1 MGNKTQEKYK
11 RAKEL
16 IPGGVQLLSKSPE
29 QFAPGQGPG
38 YFAKA
43 KGCEV
48 WDLDGNHYYD
58 MTTNGI
64 GACMLGF
71 ADPDVSAAVI
81 RRVENGSMC
90 TLNPPEEVELAERLI
105 GIHPW
110 AEQARFARTGG
121 ECAAMAVRI
130 ARATTGRQMVAV
142 CGYSGW
148 HDWYLAANL
157 GEDDSLCGHLLPGLK
172 PAGVPK
178 NLRNT
183 TVTFHFNNREEF
195 DQVMDQYGDQL
206 ACVIMEPVRNE
217 LPKDQF
223 LQHVRDRIH
232 RAGGLLIYDEI
243 TIGWRYTFGGSHLVL
258 GVQPDLATYAK
269 ALGNGHPIAAVIG
282 TKAAMEGANFSFISS
297 TYWTESI
304 GPAAALAT
312 LDKMEKTRAW
322 EYVQDCGAKVAEYWK
337 DLGEAHGLPVHVE
350 NEITSLAHFAFTEH
364 PMELKTLYTVLML
377 KKGFLGNTA
386 IYPTLAHTPEVL
398 ELYRKA
404 VDEVFGEIADILK
417 KGNLEEAIGG
427 PVCVSG
433 FKRLN

>member
-1 MGNKTQEKYK
+1 
-11 RAKEL
+11 
-16 IPGGVQLLSKSPE
+16 
-29 QFAPGQGPG
+29 
-38 YFAKA
+38 
-43 KGCEV
+43 
-48 WDLDGNHYYD
+48 
-58 MTTNGI
+58 
-64 GACMLGF
+64 MLGF

-183 TVTFHFNNREEF
+183 TVTFRFNNREEF

-223 LQHVRDRIH
+223 LQHDVIRRYICTEN
-232 RAGGLLIYDEI
+232 RCCILRSEP
-243 TIGWRYTFGGSHLVL
+243 TIAHIFSELCTAHSV
-258 GVQPDLATYAK
+258 PDTGYL
-269 ALGNGHPIAAVIG
+269 
-282 TKAAMEGANFSFISS
+282 
-297 TYWTESI
+297 
-304 GPAAALAT
+304 
-312 LDKMEKTRAW
+312 R
-322 EYVQDCGAKVAEYWK
+322 
-337 DLGEAHGLPVHVE
+337 
-350 NEITSLAHFAFTEH
+350 
-364 PMELKTLYTVLML
+364 LK
-377 KKGFLGNTA
+377 
-386 IYPTLAHTPEVL
+386 VL
-398 ELYRKA
+398 ELLCR
-404 VDEVFGEIADILK
+404 
-417 KGNLEEAIGG
+417 
-427 PVCVSG
+427 
-433 FKRLN
+433 FKY